1 MKKLA
6 RACAYRL
13 SKEHLEKEAALLKA
27 QNKNEGN
34 KFNFKKRTPVNNV
47 EKPVS
52 TNTMN
57 TMGIKKKVDDVNTDY
72 IRYVQ
77 EREKGKQGE
86 EREDK

>member
-1 MKKLA
+1 M
-6 RACAYRL
+6 
-13 SKEHLEKEAALLKA
+13 
-27 QNKNEGN
+27 
-34 KFNFKKRTPVNNV
+34 NNV

-57 TMGIKKKVDDVNTDY
+57 TVGIKKKVDDVNTDY